1 MKKNIFHIL
10 SILLLT
16 LCFISKASAQ
26 TVLSPPPHSI
36 ITLEGNYMNTD
47 MYIQNPKTNYD
58 SGFCVFMCVVNNKY
72 VDSINSS
79 AFIIPLTKMGF
90 KEGDSLKIEIYHHE
104 DCKPKVIYNSPP
116 PKNPVEFT
124 DVTVDSNYVLH
135 FKTKGEA
142 YKYTYII
149 EQFRWNKWVKIG
161 EVEGKGIYEGAE
173 YSFQVTPHSG
183 ENQVRVKYYS
193 WNNQPYYIK
202 PVKFISN
209 VPDVSTDGKCKD
221 SKIGFT
227 LETMYEVY
235 DNYNN
240 IVKKGFGIEVDITGL
255 PAGIYY
261 LNYDNKS
268 MEFIIPKK
276 KN

>member
-1 MKKNIFHIL
+1 M
-10 SILLLT
+10 
-16 LCFISKASAQ
+16 
-26 TVLSPPPHSI
+26 
-36 ITLEGNYMNTD
+36 
-47 MYIQNPKTNYD
+47 
-58 SGFCVFMCVVNNKY
+58 
-72 VDSINSS
+72 
-79 AFIIPLTKMGF
+79 
-90 KEGDSLKIEIYHHE
+90 
-104 DCKPKVIYNSPP
+104 
-116 PKNPVEFT
+116 
-124 DVTVDSNYVLH
+124 LH